1 LTGPTRINQCRQTL
15 TLERGRKK
23 FHELYYICKILPK
36 IQLICFV
43 DTVNTKVS
51 VLTFRRR
58 CLETIPAMNL
68 QDQFSIDE
76 SPLHVIDKKFGLK
89 RNKGFEK

>member
-1 LTGPTRINQCRQTL
+1 
-15 TLERGRKK
+15 
-23 FHELYYICKILPK
+23 
-36 IQLICFV
+36 
-43 DTVNTKVS
+43 
-51 VLTFRRR
+51 
-58 CLETIPAMNL
+58 MNL